1 MLRQRLSART
11 SFLSLLGQLVT
22 LILALALIWYGAMLV
37 LIAVKVSPSTV
48 NSISG
53 YRTAWRWLSGLDIS
67 SVSGGLTRGIVAA
80 CGVAAF
86 LIFGFVAYKQLPRPY
101 LTRRELPLSADR
113 EGAVTVEPRA
123 VERLAEV
130 AAESHRAVSTA
141 RGRYSVDGLFVDL
154 NVRRPGD
161 LAETMHEAQ
170 RRVAEALERHELPS
184 MPVNITLTGF
194 DSRNRRELQ

>member
-1 MLRQRLSART
+1 MLRQRLSTRT
-11 SFLSLLGQLVT
+11 SLLSQVGRLVT

-53 YRTAWRWLSGLDIS
+53 YRTAWRWLSGLDPS
-67 SVSGGLTRGIVAA
+67 TVGGGLTRGIIAA

-86 LIFGFVAYKQLPRPY
+86 LIFGFVAFKQLPRPY
-101 LTRRELPLSADR
+101 LTRRELPLIADP
-113 EGAVTVEPRA
+113 EGTVTVEPRA

-130 AAESHRAVSTA
+130 AAESHRAVSNA
-141 RGRYSVDGLFVDL
+141 RGRYSIDGLFVDL

-161 LAETMHEAQ
+161 LADTMRDAQ
-170 RRVAEALERHELPS
+170 RRVAEALERHELPT
-184 MPVNITLTGF
+184 MPVNITLTGY
-194 DSRNRRELQ
+194 DGRRRELQ